1 MKLQEMRDMKLQEMR
16 DMKSRK
22 CANLAKNAATHRT
35 HNPENSKLK
44 TKNPELEED
53 PLFWANSKFLVP
65 DLDPKKSME
74 SIISSLI

>member
-22 CANLAKNAATHRT
+22 CANLAKNAGTQRT
-35 HNPENSKLK
+35 QNPENSKLK

-53 PLFWANSKFLVP
+53 PLFWANSK

>member
-35 HNPENSKLK
+35 QNPENSKLK